1 MKYEGNKVS
10 GVRIAYIGGGSRGW
24 AWGLMSDLAA
34 AEDMSGEVALYDIDR
49 EAAARNEVIG
59 NRMNGL
65 PQARSAWNYH
75 AANSLGAALNGA
87 DFVVISILPG
97 TFDEMESDV
106 HAPEAY
112 GIYQPVGDTT
122 GPGGLFRALRT
133 IPMFEEFAAAI
144 RAHCPEAW
152 VINYTNPMTLCVKTL
167 YRVFPQIKAFGCCHE
182 VFGTQ
187 SLLGRVLR
195 EEAGVDGATRE
206 DIKVNVVGVN
216 HFTWLTAAQYRDIDI
231 YLLYR
236 RFAQKYHA
244 EGCAKK
250 ADDNWFNR
258 YFASREM
265 VKMDLFRRFGVI
277 AAAGDRH
284 LAEFC
289 PGSWYL
295 KDPATVE
302 KWGFALT
309 PVSWRKEELKERL
322 ARSERLYSGA
332 EALKIDPTGEEGV
345 RQMRALLGLGD
356 FVTNVNIPNIGQIPN
371 LPFGAVV
378 ETNAHFCAD
387 TVQPVLAGPLPAS
400 IYPLVTRIC
409 GIQEMISEAA
419 AQRDMGLAFQAFAL
433 DPNMP
438 LGLDDAKALF
448 AAMRKN
454 TAAYLTM
461 YQG

>member
-1 MKYEGNKVS
+1 M
-10 GVRIAYIGGGSRGW
+10 
-24 AWGLMSDLAA
+24 
-34 AEDMSGEVALYDIDR
+34 
-49 EAAARNEVIG
+49 
-59 NRMNGL
+59 
-65 PQARSAWNYH
+65 
-75 AANSLGAALNGA
+75 
-87 DFVVISILPG
+87 ISILPG

-216 HFTWLTAAQYRDIDI
+216 HFTWLTAAQYRDIDV
-231 YLLYR
+231 YPLYR

-309 PVSWRKEELKERL
+309 PVSWRKEELKERAGPQRTAVQRRGSAQDRPDRRGGRAPD
-322 ARSERLYSGA
+322 ARAAGPGR
-332 EALKIDPTGEEGV
+332 
-345 RQMRALLGLGD
+345 

-448 AAMRKN
+448 AVMRKN